1 MTGVQTCALPI
12 SLIAEIIYTYAA
24 VLFSGYLASI
34 PNLEKS
40 IHFLKEAALRLIFS
54 NMSGKPLTV
63 DDIHSM
69 IDLSEFTIELPKE

>member
-1 MTGVQTCALPI
+1 MKIRVKRYWECEDDFKEE
-12 SLIAEIIYTYAA
+12 S
-24 VLFSGYLASI
+24 LASFLFARVDEL
-34 PNLEKS
+34 NLEKS

>member
-1 MTGVQTCALPI
+1 MKIKVKRYWECEDDFKEEYLV
-12 SLIAEIIYTYAA
+12 SF
-24 VLFSGYLASI
+24 LFARADEL
-34 PNLEKS
+34 NLEKS